1 LAATRSAASTR
12 IAPIA
17 TDLPTTGRATTD
29 LTGWGRAVR
38 IPARLV
44 QGEDLEAIT
53 RDAVLTRGLGRAYGD
68 AALPPRP
75 GACVAGSRF
84 ADRVLALDEER
95 GVLRAEAGISLL
107 RLHRLLLPRRLL
119 VPVVPGTSLVTLGG
133 MVAADVHGKNHHVA
147 GSFGDHVRA
156 LRMRLADGRVLEAG
170 CAAPGPP
177 GHRAGCAAPG
187 PPGHRAG
194 CAAPGPPGHRAGC
207 AAPGPPGQQAGA
219 PEQEDLLRATIGG
232 MGLTGHVL
240 EVEIGLTR
248 IPSPWMVEERE
259 AFPDLDSLLA
269 GLLRDSGRWPYTVAW
284 ADALARGSALG
295 RGVVSRG
302 RWAEPHEAPE
312 GMPAL
317 GHGAPVPV
325 DFPWLP
331 RFGVALHNRLRLAAT
346 RGGRRTVSPYAS
358 FHPLDVVS
366 DWNRMYGRHGFTQH
380 QCVIPREAGTEPVRE
395 LFRVLARS
403 GASSYL
409 VVIKDFGREGRGL
422 LSFPQPGITVC
433 LDLPLADA
441 RTRPAVEA
449 LNEVVIAARGRIYL
463 AKDQL
468 TGPAQFRRLEP
479 RLEAFAAA
487 RRRFDP
493 ERRLASA
500 LSVRLFG
507 DPA

>member
-1 LAATRSAASTR
+1 MRL
-12 IAPIA
+12 
-17 TDLPTTGRATTD
+17 
-29 LTGWGRAVR
+29 
-38 IPARLV
+38 PARLV

-75 GACVAGSRF
+75 GARIAGSRF
-84 ADRVLALDEER
+84 ADRVLALDEAR

-107 RLHRLLLPRRLL
+107 RLHRLLLPRRLV
-119 VPVVPGTSLVTLGG
+119 VPVVPGTAFVTLGG

-156 LRMRLADGRVLEAG
+156 LRMRLSGGEVREV
-170 CAAPGPP
+170 
-177 GHRAGCAAPG
+177 R
-187 PPGHRAG
+187 
-194 CAAPGPPGHRAGC
+194 
-207 AAPGPPGQQAGA
+207 A

-240 EVEIGLTR
+240 EVEIGLAR
-248 IPSPWMVEERE
+248 IPSPWMVEEHE
-259 AFPDLDSLLA
+259 AFPDLERLLA
-269 GLLRDSGRWPYTVAW
+269 GLLRDSARWPYTVAW
-284 ADALARGSALG
+284 ADALARGPALG
-295 RGVVSRG
+295 RGVVGRA

-312 GMPAL
+312 G
-317 GHGAPVPV
+317 VPV
-325 DFPWLP
+325 RGDGASIPVDLPWLP

-358 FHPLDVVS
+358 FHPLDVVG
-366 DWNRMYGRHGFTQH
+366 DWNRLYGRHGFTQH
-380 QCVIPREAGTEPVRE
+380 QCVIPREAGTEPVHE
-395 LFRVLARS
+395 LFRVLART

-422 LSFPQPGITVC
+422 LSFPQRGITVC

-449 LNEVVIAARGRIYL
+449 LNEVVIAAGGRIYL

-468 TGPAQFRRLEP
+468 TSAEQFRRLEP
-479 RLEAFAAA
+479 RLETFLAA

-500 LSVRLFG
+500 LAVRLFG